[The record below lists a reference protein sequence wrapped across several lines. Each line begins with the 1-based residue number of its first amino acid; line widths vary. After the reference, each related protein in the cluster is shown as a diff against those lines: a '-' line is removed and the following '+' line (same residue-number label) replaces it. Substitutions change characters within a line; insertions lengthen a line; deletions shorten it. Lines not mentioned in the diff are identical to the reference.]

1 MSTVSDNARQSL
13 LITSPDFSEEP
24 VEPQSFRN
32 VLMRA
37 FCWVAFVPLMMLAF
51 LQQQQLQRQIDST
64 NHQQLISAQMMAE
77 TIELGLIQT
86 AKLLTLA
93 QEALISNNSGD
104 RRSIMIELRALAPEI
119 TNIQAQKQ
127 AYFDLKATSGSTI
140 FSDARRRVVL
150 ESIRRNPDN
159 GQWQMF
165 IRAQT
170 IASKLDVVAT
180 VDVNRLIK
188 GFDSL
193 LTDPTL
199 SVAIVNAQ
207 QEHIFSRAVPEDQ
220 DLVRL
225 EVFENE
231 YEQMKDEPRGV
242 VWRTPGQRN
251 LAQMRAICPVKFTD
265 WTVMVIQPLRTR
277 DAQLLQSW
285 ETSGFLFVV
294 AMIMTLLIGYYTA
307 RPMTRKVTQLMNQVE
322 QFGRDGTVP
331 VPTTIEE
338 NQEGPSE
345 IVQLQKSFRN
355 MAIRVSESTRRL
367 ENFNTYLESEVQ
379 NRTNSLKHLY
389 AELDF
394 EHQRLV
400 AVFESM
406 TEGVV
411 LVGKSGLVNYAN
423 QQAKNFLGDDDWEQH
438 PIKEIILKHY
448 QPTSLRDDPNLFM
461 KQVSAVRMVNIDDSE
476 KIVDVITFYVH
487 NLPGQAERVGL
498 LLRDVTQMAQLSK
511 LKDSLIGIV
520 AHELKTPIATI
531 RLQAET
537 LTRGVVLSETEKKS
551 ILTEMVEESYR
562 LSNLINDWLDISRFQ
577 EGRFDLHLKIVQIAP
592 LIEKAQRLT
601 KQRYDVAFT
610 TEIAPEAECL
620 RADPDRLT
628 QVFINLFVNAG
639 RYKKEG
645 DRQTRCEVRVSKV
658 DSQIVIEVKDYGIGI
673 ESEQSK
679 KIFDRFYQ
687 IDMSSRRRIGG
698 SGLGLAIC
706 RALCEAHGGT
716 IHAESQ
722 PGEWSKFI
730 VCLPY

>member
-1 MSTVSDNARQSL
+1 MSDNVRQSL
-13 LITSPDFSEEP
+13 LATPPDFSEEP

-37 FCWVAFVPLMMLAF
+37 FCWVAFVPLLMLAF

-64 NHQQLISAQMMAE
+64 NHQQLITAQMIAE

-93 QEALISNNSGD
+93 QEDLVSNNSGD
-104 RRSIMIELRALAPEI
+104 RRSMMIELRALAPEI
-119 TNIQAQKQ
+119 TNIQSQKQ
-127 AYFDLKATSGSTI
+127 AYFDQKLTNDSII
-140 FSDARRRVVL
+140 FSDARRRVIL
-150 ESIRRNPDN
+150 ESIERNPAT

-180 VDVNRLIK
+180 VDVDRLLR
-188 GFDSL
+188 GLDSQV
-193 LTDPTL
+193 TDPTL
-199 SVAIVNAQ
+199 SIAIVNRQ
-207 QEHIFSRAVPEDQ
+207 QEHVFARAVLEDL

-231 YEQMKDEPRGV
+231 YEQMNSEPGGF

-294 AMIMTLLIGYYTA
+294 AVIMTLLIGYYTA
-307 RPMTRKVTQLMNQVE
+307 RPVTQKVTQLMDQVD
-322 QFGRDGTVP
+322 QFGKDGTVP
-331 VPTTIEE
+331 VPTTAEE
-338 NQEGPSE
+338 NQDGPSE
-345 IVQLQKSFRN
+345 IVQLQKSFRK

-367 ENFNTYLESEVQ
+367 ENFNAYLESEVQ

-389 AELDF
+389 SELDF

-406 TEGVV
+406 AEGVV
-411 LVGKSGLVNYAN
+411 LIGKSGLVNYAN
-423 QQAKNFLGDDDWEQH
+423 RQARNYLGDDDWDEY
-438 PIKEIILKHY
+438 PVKEIFLKHY
-448 QPTSLRDDPNLFM
+448 RPTTLRDDPNLFM
-461 KQVSAVRMVNIDDSE
+461 KKVSAVRMVNIDDPE

-520 AHELKTPIATI
+520 AHELKTPIATM

-537 LTRGVVLSETEKKS
+537 LTRGNVVLSEQEKHS

-577 EGRFDLHLKIVQIAP
+577 EGRFDLHLRIVQIAP

-601 KQRYDVAFT
+601 KQRYNVAFT
-610 TEIAPEAECL
+610 TEIDPEAECL

-639 RYKKEG
+639 RYKKE
-645 DRQTRCEVRVSKV
+645 DDPQARCEVRVSKL
-658 DSQIVIEVKDYGIGI
+658 DNQIVIEVKDYGIGI
-673 ESEQSK
+673 KSGQLE

-706 RALCEAHGGT
+706 RALCEAHDGT
-716 IHAESQ
+716 IHAESL

-730 VCLPY
+730 ICLPY